1 MTGTKSHA
9 LAPITPAA
17 AKVTFEQLMDARRP
31 LLFARMPSMVRGDR
45 EKGGSFEGI
54 YTYPAAMSAHR
65 WNVALQKSRRLRVQR
80 RMAGRAR

>member
-1 MTGTKSHA
+1 MSGTKSYP

-17 AKVTFEQLMDARRP
+17 AQPTFEQLMDARRP
-31 LLFARMPSMVRGDR
+31 LLFSRMPRMVRGDR
-45 EKGGSFEGI
+45 EMGGPFEDI
-54 YTYPAAMSAHR
+54 YSYPAPMSAHR

>member
-1 MTGTKSHA
+1 MAGTKPHP

-17 AKVTFEQLMDARRP
+17 ARLTFEQLMDARRP
-31 LLFARMPSMVRGDR
+31 LLFSRMPLMVRGDR
-45 EKGGSFEGI
+45 EMGGSFADI
-54 YTYPAAMSAHR
+54 YTYPAPMSAHR